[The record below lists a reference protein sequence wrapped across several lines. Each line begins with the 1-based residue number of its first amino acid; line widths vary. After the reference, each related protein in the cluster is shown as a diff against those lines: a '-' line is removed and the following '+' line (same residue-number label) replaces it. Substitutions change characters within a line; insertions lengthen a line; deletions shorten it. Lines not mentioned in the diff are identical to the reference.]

1 MNRKLLRSRRSSMDA
16 EGMKSMKRVTNI
28 WNTFCSI
35 ETATEAIY
43 RGTENKRSDRVVV
56 RIFGYTRHPDRAGT
70 LNPAKVHNYAEK
82 IVAELSEGR
91 WQHLPGKKRHI
102 MSNGKSRDIE
112 IARLHDHIVQWMAM
126 LSIEKILTARM
137 YRYSCGNMPKRGI
150 EDARRNVER
159 WVRSGD
165 CKYFVKLDI
174 RHFYQ
179 TVKLDRLS
187 SMLHHTIKDRRFLE
201 VMDQIIYSSSGAKD
215 DVPSG
220 LAIGYYSSPWLA
232 NFYLGPLDRFI
243 TDQLV
248 KTRRGKRI
256 RIVKH
261 YLRYV
266 DDLLLM
272 GNSKN
277 DLKHAVGKIIA
288 FAAAELD
295 LDIKNCWEICEIGE
309 LMPPDGSGKMKLKP
323 GTRKVDI
330 VGYYFTRTNT
340 TVRARS
346 FLRIRRLIK
355 RIKCRLSKDCRVALN
370 AAQAVISR
378 LGWFVH
384 ADSRFFIRK
393 YVFPNID
400 IRFMKE
406 VISYASKNG
415 IIGASATVY
424 CRPDG
429 KSGSYHILYGYR
441 TTAA

>member
-1 MNRKLLRSRRSSMDA
+1 
-16 EGMKSMKRVTNI
+16 MKRITNI
-28 WNTFCSI
+28 WDSFCSI
-35 ETATEAIY
+35 ETAVEAIY

-56 RIFGYTRHPDRAGT
+56 RIFGYPRQPDRAGT
-70 LNPAKVHNYAEK
+70 LNPKKVHDYAEK
-82 IVAELSEGR
+82 LVAELSEGR
-91 WQHLPGKKRHI
+91 WRHLPGKKRHI
-102 MSNGKSRDIE
+102 ISNGKTRDIE

-126 LSIEKILTARM
+126 LSVEQMMTARM
-137 YRYSCGNMPKRGI
+137 YRYSVGNMPRRGI

-165 CKYFVKLDI
+165 CRYFVKLDI

-187 SMLHHTIKDRRFLE
+187 AMMHRTIKDRRFLD
-201 VMDQIIYSSSGAKD
+201 VMDQIIYSGAGACD
-215 DVPSG
+215 EIPSG

-248 KTRRGKRI
+248 KTRRGRRI

-277 DLKHAVGKIIA
+277 DLKRAVRKIIN
-288 FAAAELD
+288 FAATELD
-295 LDIKNCWEICEIGE
+295 LDIKDCWEICEIGD
-309 LMPPDGSGKMKLKP
+309 LLPPNASGKMKLKP

-330 VGYYFTRTNT
+330 VGYCFTRKNT

-346 FLRIRRLIK
+346 FLRIRRLIL
-355 RIKCRLSKDCRVALN
+355 RIERRLIRKYRVPLV
-370 AAQAVISR
+370 AAQAFVSR

-384 ADSRFFIRK
+384 ADSRYFIRK
-393 YVFPNID
+393 YVDPHID
-400 IRFMKE
+400 IRFIKE
-406 VISYASKNG
+406 VISYASKNR
-415 IIGASATVY
+415 IVRTAASIY

-429 KSGSYHILYGYR
+429 KQGGYHILYGR
-441 TTAA
+441 GTAAA